1 MKGLSGK
8 EIRLI
13 MIYRYNRYARLY
25 SFIKNSTAP
34 RPASKINIC
43 HYQRYAHIPAHEGM
57 MPVQQLD
64 TAACTSSTPYL
75 TAAEVLFCEVERTT
89 KVSHHTVRTR
99 SAITQCGQ

>member
-1 MKGLSGK
+1 
-8 EIRLI
+8 
-13 MIYRYNRYARLY
+13 
-25 SFIKNSTAP
+25 
-34 RPASKINIC
+34 
-43 HYQRYAHIPAHEGM
+43 

-89 KVSHHTVRTR
+89 KVSHHSVRTR